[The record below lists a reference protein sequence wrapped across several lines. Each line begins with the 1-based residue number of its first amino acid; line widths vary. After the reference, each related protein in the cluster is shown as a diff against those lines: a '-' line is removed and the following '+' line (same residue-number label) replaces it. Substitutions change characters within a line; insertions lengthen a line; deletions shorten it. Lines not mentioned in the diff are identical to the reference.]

1 MVKYGCLMQ
10 KMKKKIYGIFTS
22 VYTITQVGEFVQ

>member
-1 MVKYGCLMQ
+1 MVKHGCLMQ
-10 KMKKKIYGIFTS
+10 KMIKKICEIFTS